1 MYLLPD
7 VKKQFRAN
15 THTHSIL
22 SDGKLSPEEL
32 KEKYK
37 NEGYDIL
44 AITDHELCID
54 HSDLNDEDFLTL
66 TAYEVATNDV
76 NDKLKKHTY
85 HFNLISKTPNNTKQ
99 VFFHPDD
106 LGGRRDKYLDMIVCD
121 EYKKREYSVECMNE
135 LIREANEAGYLVVYN
150 HPTWSLQNWTDY
162 SGLHGLW
169 GVEIIN
175 GVCIKMG
182 HEDYQPHVF
191 DDLLK
196 LGNRIFPIAA
206 DDIHRPEQA
215 FIGYLMIAA
224 ETLTYESVISALE
237 AGDFYATSG
246 PRINELTFDGGI
258 LKIKTSDAVQ
268 IRVCTENRRRYVTDI
283 TKNDGKLIN
292 EAAFDISE
300 WIESSKGASDCF
312 FRVAVVGADGHMAYT
327 RAYFADQLPTACN

>member
-15 THTHSIL
+15 THTHSTF
-22 SDGKLSPEEL
+22 SDGKLTPEEL

-37 NEGYDIL
+37 GEGYDIL

-54 HSDLNDEDFLTL
+54 HSYLNDENFLTL
-66 TAYEVATNDV
+66 TAYEIATNDI
-76 NDKLKKHTY
+76 NDRYAKRTY
-85 HFNLISKTPNNTKQ
+85 HFNLISKTPHNTKQ
-99 VFFHPDD
+99 VYFHPDD
-106 LGGRRDKYLDMIVCD
+106 LGGRSDKYLDRVVCD
-121 EYKKREYSVECMNE
+121 GEYRKREYSVECMNE
-135 LIREANEAGYLVVYN
+135 VIREANEAGYLVVYN

-162 SGLHGLW
+162 SGLKGLW
-169 GVEIIN
+169 GVEVIN

-206 DDIHRPEQA
+206 DDCHRPEQT

-224 ETLTYESVISALE
+224 KELTYESVIAALE

-246 PRINELTFDGGI
+246 PRINELTLDDVI

-268 IRVCTENRRRYVTDI
+268 IRVCTENRRRYVIDSTM
-283 TKNDGKLIN
+283 NDGKPIN
-292 EAAFDISE
+292 EAEFNISD
-300 WIESSKGASDCF
+300 WIESSAGESDRF
-312 FRVAVVGADGHMAYT
+312 FRVGVIGPDGHMAYT
-327 RAYFADQLPTACN
+327 RAYFADQIK